1 VLQVNKVE
9 QVYQELRK
17 HLDHQAV
24 GLPATKS
31 GAEIRILK
39 RIFTPEEA
47 RLAVHLSYHPQSST
61 QIYEIIRSS
70 GMSKVDMENM
80 LDSMVQKGGI
90 MYVEKNNVRHYYNMP
105 FVVGILE
112 QQLGRLTP
120 DFLADLEEYQ
130 KNRAFGITMLTTKV
144 PQMRTIPVGKS
155 IQVQH
160 HVTTYDNVKE
170 LINATEG
177 PIAVQACLCRK
188 ISEIHGKKCKQTSRL
203 ETCMGFGEWAKEGIR
218 AGVSRGISK
227 DEALEIIK
235 QNEADGLVLQPSN
248 DQKVEFVCSCCGCC
262 CGMLVAL
269 KMLPKVTDYW
279 ATNYYAAVNTEICT
293 SCGTCVERC
302 PMNAAKIN
310 EKGRSSTINLD
321 HCIGCGNC
329 VATCPSGALSL
340 VKREKETIPP
350 IDVEN
355 LLRINAENKPG
366 TLDKV
371 KLMAHIVLK
380 K

>member
-1 VLQVNKVE
+1 MNKE
-9 QVYQELRK
+9 DQVYHELRK
-17 HLDHQAV
+17 HIDQQAV
-24 GLPATKS
+24 GLPSTKS

-47 RLAVHLSYHPQSST
+47 RLAMHLSYRPQSSA
-61 QIYEIIRSS
+61 QIYETLRSS
-70 GMSKVDMENM
+70 GMSEVEMEER
-80 LDSMVQKGGI
+80 LDSMVRKGGI
-90 MYVEKNNVRHYYNMP
+90 MYVEKNNIRYYYNMP

-120 DFLADLEEYQ
+120 DFLVDIEEYQ
-130 KNRAFGITMLTTKV
+130 RNRAFGLTMLTTKV

-155 IQVQH
+155 IRVEH
-160 HVTTYDNVKE
+160 HVTTYDNVRE

-218 AGVSRGISK
+218 SGVSRGISRT
-227 DEALEIIK
+227 EALEIIK

-262 CGMLVAL
+262 CGMLGAL
-269 KMLPKVTDYW
+269 KILPRITDFW
-279 ATNYYAAVNTEICT
+279 ATNYYAEVNSEVCT
-293 SCGTCVERC
+293 GCGTCVDKC
-302 PMNAAKIN
+302 PMDAAGIN
-310 EKGRSSTINLD
+310 EKDGVSTINLD
-321 HCIGCGNC
+321 RCIGCGNC
-329 VATCPSGALSL
+329 VAACPSGALSL
-340 VKREKETIPP
+340 VKRERETIPP
-350 IDVEN
+350 ADVEN
-355 LLRINAENKPG
+355 LLKINAENKPG